1 MPIMYNV
8 KIEPIAKD
16 DFYALDYKVMG
27 LVFAIHQKLGRF
39 WDEAIYQNELAYQIR
54 KVGLGEAALEV
65 PIHLSHR
72 GFTKDYFMD
81 LLLNSAVLYE
91 LKTVQ
96 ALTGEHQ
103 KQALNYLLLTGMH
116 HGKLINM
123 RPSSVESRF
132 VSTNITPAKRYEFS
146 LDETEWQDLDEDSV
160 NFKRLM
166 VDLLNDWGAFLS
178 TDLFYDAVIHFRG
191 GEENVIKEIEVVEDG
206 RLIGT
211 EKKHLLNPKTAFN
224 ISAVT
229 RNARQH
235 AEHLRRMI
243 CHTNL
248 KAVQWVNFNHDLIAF
263 RTLFP

>member
-1 MPIMYNV
+1 MPITCNV
-8 KIEPIAKD
+8 KINPIAKD
-16 DFYALDYKVMG
+16 DFYSLDYKVMG
-27 LVFAIHQKLGRF
+27 LTFAIHQKLGRF
-39 WDEAIYQNELAYQIR
+39 WDEAIYQSELAYQFQ
-54 KVGLGEAALEV
+54 KTGLAEAALEV
-65 PIHLSHR
+65 PIQVSYHD
-72 GFTKDYFMD
+72 FTKFYYMD
-81 LLLNSAVLYE
+81 LLLNNAVLYE
-91 LKTVQ
+91 LKTVL
-96 ALTGEHQ
+96 ALAGEHH
-103 KQALNYLLLTGMH
+103 KQALNYLLLTGMR

-160 NFKRLM
+160 SLKRLV

-191 GEENVIKEIEVVEDG
+191 GEENVVKEIEVVDNG
-206 RLIGT
+206 RLIGKQ
-211 EKKHLLNPKTAFN
+211 EKHLLNPKTAFN

-229 RNARQH
+229 RHERQH

-243 CHTNL
+243 RHTNL

>member
-1 MPIMYNV
+1 
-8 KIEPIAKD
+8 
-16 DFYALDYKVMG
+16 
-27 LVFAIHQKLGRF
+27 
-39 WDEAIYQNELAYQIR
+39 
-54 KVGLGEAALEV
+54 
-65 PIHLSHR
+65 
-72 GFTKDYFMD
+72 MD

-96 ALTGEHQ
+96 ALSGEHH

-123 RPSSVESRF
+123 RPPSVESRF
-132 VSTNITPAKRYEFS
+132 VSTNITPAKRYEISF
-146 LDETEWQDLDEDSV
+146 DETEWQDLDEDSV
-160 NFKRLM
+160 SLKRLM

-191 GEENVIKEIEVVEDG
+191 GEENVVKEIEVVEDG

-211 EKKHLLNPKTAFN
+211 QKKHLLNPQTAFN

-229 RNARQH
+229 RNERQH

-243 CHTNL
+243 RHTNL